1 MNKAKKIILYIVIA
15 VLSIA
20 LLVGVL
26 CATIQINSARTK
38 ESYYDTLT
46 NLPVINNIEE
56 ELEPILV
63 STNIEVYNTELNGDE
78 IVYSVFVDYKYKY
91 IVLYEITKKDGAFHP
106 YYKWE
111 YVSHR
116 YIGVRE
122 QPKD

>member
-1 MNKAKKIILYIVIA
+1 MKKAKRIIIY
-15 VLSIA
+15 IA
-20 LLVGVL
+20 LAILNISLLMGLL
-26 CATIQINSARTK
+26 CLTIQINSVRTK
-38 ESYYDTLT
+38 ESYYDTLA
-46 NLPVINNIEE
+46 NLPAINNVEE

-63 STNIEVYNTELNGDE
+63 SRDIEVYNTELNGDE

-91 IVLYEITKKDGAFHP
+91 VVLYEIAKKDGAFHP